1 MENKEIVTGWKAND
15 WAWLTVTGSQKLYGA
30 YFNFAGILTQLI
42 YNGRLVH
49 VLPFYWTNPFS
60 SAHLF
65 EIGFSLVMAK
75 LYGLGV
81 QAPRLLYNL

>member
-1 MENKEIVTGWKAND
+1 MQD
-15 WAWLTVTGSQKLYGA
+15 GSQKLYGA

-49 VLPFYWTNPFS
+49 VLPFYWTKPSS

-65 EIGFSLVMAK
+65 EIGFSLDLAK
-75 LYGLGV
+75 LHGLGV
-81 QAPRLLYNL
+81 QAPMFLYNV